1 MLPSSQS
8 ETGLQVEFKVSL
20 AIKYALVNF
29 SFGKGI
35 EFYTYGSKVQF
46 VMSKY
51 KWGTL
56 FLYYNKP
63 KINNFFNIIN

>member
-29 SFGKGI
+29 YFGKGI

-51 KWGTL
+51 KWGAL
-56 FLYYNKP
+56 FFLLQQTK
-63 KINNFFNIIN
+63 NI